1 MFNVTYPSA
10 EINHWNRLMT
20 STLEYRKV
28 KGKTEAVLDEAK
40 KKVYYTY
47 IATYIITY
55 LLTYSLHA
63 AKFFLRS

>member
-1 MFNVTYPSA
+1 
-10 EINHWNRLMT
+10 MT

-55 LLTYSLHA
+55 LLTYLLTPSMQQ
-63 AKFFLRS
+63 SSS